1 MSQNNILIF
10 ICALIIVSYIFDI
23 ISKKI
28 KIPSVLLL
36 IGLGIGLKF
45 LAIQFGFVSVDFM
58 VIIPTLGT
66 IGLILIVFE
75 GGLELEY
82 HTDKNHI
89 IRNALVVSIVGL
101 LATALGIAGIFAYF
115 TGETYYR
122 CLLNAIPYSVISS
135 AIAIPSAAS
144 LGTKSKSFV
153 TFESSFSDIFGIVF
167 YNYAL
172 VYSSISL
179 GVFFNLGVELITV
192 SLLSLAFCVLLL
204 YLLKSI
210 DHHIKF
216 ILILTVMI
224 LLYAVGK
231 AFHLSSLI
239 LVLIFGLM
247 VRNINLI
254 KTEFIQKNFNTEKFK
269 KDFDFMQSI
278 TAEGVFL
285 IKTFFFIIF
294 GYIIDVSLLTD
305 EKMLVIA
312 VSSVLAIY
320 FLRLIYLKIFI
331 KHILPEFFYSPRGL
345 ISILLYIGLPEEMKI
360 PQLHVGLLFFIVL
373 STSLVMISSAFVQ
386 PQQKEDI
393 QE

>member
-1 MSQNNILIF
+1 MSQNTTLLL
-10 ICALIIVSYIFDI
+10 ICALIIVSYVFDI
-23 ISKKI
+23 ISKRI

-36 IGLGIGLKF
+36 IGLGIGLK
-45 LAIQFGFVSVDFM
+45 LIAVQLGIVSIDFM
-58 VIIPTLGT
+58 KIIPTLGT

-82 HTDKNHI
+82 HSDKNHI

-101 LATALGIAGIFAYF
+101 IATALGVAGIFMYF
-115 TGETYYR
+115 TGESYYR

-135 AIAIPSAAS
+135 AIAIPSAAG
-144 LGTKSKSFV
+144 LAVKSKSFV

-172 VYSSISL
+172 AYSSLSL
-179 GVFFNLGVELITV
+179 GVVFNLGFELIAV
-192 SLLSLAFCVLLL
+192 SLLSLVFCGMLV

-216 ILILTVMI
+216 ILILAVLI
-224 LLYAVGK
+224 FLYAIGK
-231 AFHLSSLI
+231 EFHLSSLI

-247 VRNINLI
+247 VRNIHLI
-254 KTEFIQKNFNTEKFK
+254 PLEFIQKNFNTEKFK
-269 KDFDFMQSI
+269 KDFDYMQSI

-294 GYIIDVSLLTD
+294 GFIIDVSLLTD
-305 EKMLVIA
+305 ERMIIIA
-312 VSSVLAIY
+312 LFTMGAIY
-320 FLRLIYLKIFI
+320 ALRLIYLPIFI

-360 PQLHVGLLFFIVL
+360 PQLHIGLLFFIVL
-373 STSLVMISSAFVQ
+373 ATSVVMISSAFVSDK
-386 PQQKEDI
+386 QKEVPH
-393 QE
+393 